1 MVTLM
6 GNSVFLRAV
15 EPEDLIAI
23 HRIENDERLWAVSE
37 TLTPFSLHSIK
48 DYLAHAHKDIYEAK
62 QLRLAIC
69 DINTKVLIGL
79 IDLFDFDPYNARAG
93 VGILIESQENRGKGY
108 GKEALNLVIAYV
120 KTHLKLHQLYANIL
134 EDNTAS
140 IQLFT
145 HAGFDLV
152 GVKKEWRR
160 VSGEGVRSCLPA
172 RQVRESYKNELLFQ
186 YLL

>member
-1 MVTLM
+1 MVTLT
-6 GNSVFLRAV
+6 GNSVFLRAL
-15 EPEDLIAI
+15 EPEDLVAI
-23 HRIENDERLWAVSE
+23 HRIENDERLWTVSE
-37 TLTPFSLHSIK
+37 TITPFSLHSIK
-48 DYLAHAHKDIYEAK
+48 EYLANAHKDIYEVK

-69 DINTKVLIGL
+69 DTDTKMLIGL

-108 GKEALNLVIAYV
+108 GKEALALILTYA

-134 EDNTAS
+134 EDNAAS

-145 HAGFDLV
+145 HAGFDV
-152 GVKKEWRR
+152 AGVKKEWRR

-186 YLL
+186 HLL